1 MTDTEL
7 VSVMVVS
14 TKNGVKNGLRKNL
27 KALSQRDSP
36 SANNTF
42 FVFRTKFSRWF
53 VQLDFDSHFS
63 KNPHLQTEKYTVKNW
78 VWKNPRAL
86 SQRESPSANN
96 IFFFSP
102 RNASLVQNSVD
113 TGTRIGCWLKFRIVS
128 HAYNVGYSQ
137 IIQLRCVSR
146 SSPCPGSLLAI
157 GWCLQGEL
165 LTVFGI
171 RDNQL
176 FLLASCLN
184 AGPLTL
190 CGL

>member
-1 MTDTEL
+1 
-7 VSVMVVS
+7 MVVS

-96 IFFFSP
+96 TFFFSP

-113 TGTRIGCWLKFRIVS
+113 CSSKDWMLVEIPNCLTCLQCRIQSDNSIAMCQQEFSTPRKSSSDWMMSAGRIVDS
-128 HAYNVGYSQ
+128 FRN
-137 IIQLRCVSR
+137 SR
-146 SSPCPGSLLAI
+146 
-157 GWCLQGEL
+157 
-165 LTVFGI
+165 
-171 RDNQL
+171 
-176 FLLASCLN
+176 
-184 AGPLTL
+184 
-190 CGL
+190 